1 MRHYQH
7 KDGNVDKSAPID
19 FLSAE
24 QRAAL
29 TSRDGKF
36 RVSLY
41 KALLYVGI
49 ADAIKS
55 GALNLEHSEKY
66 RALDEYLIP
75 KADWDAHRT
84 EYLYRAQLE
93 EFADCKATLKALDQA
108 LDAGYQETN
117 QNLKSGKN
125 PYLTVRANGTFH
137 VKTPKQEEVECM
149 SLGTFFPERKYISMQ
164 EMLATVDQAT
174 NFLDEFEH
182 WQVKYQRAKPAKK
195 LFLAGIIGFGC
206 DIGHRKLAQISKQID
221 EGELDNTV
229 NRNVVRKGGQ
239 LLFGLGQCIFVNRG
253 RADIL
258 VDVDRGCGALLGLSD
273 VTSGGKLIS
282 HHYSWGLLILTVA
295 VLSWSA

>member
-1 MRHYQH
+1 MHCWKTNLSSCRTVSLRLCGRYSSIHTNCSRPSLLAAIKYYQRRSSAL
-7 KDGNVDKSAPID
+7 DKNAPVA

-29 TSRDGKF
+29 TARGKF

-41 KALLYVGI
+41 KTLLYVGI

-55 GALNLEHSEKY
+55 GALNLEHSGKY

-75 KADWDAHRT
+75 KEDWNAHRA
-84 EYLYRAQLE
+84 EYLKRAQLE
-93 EFADCKATLKALDQA
+93 EFADCKAALRTLDQE
-108 LDAGYQETN
+108 LDARYQKTN
-117 QNLKSGKN
+117 ENLKTGEN

-137 VKTPKQEEVECM
+137 VSTPKQEEAECL

-174 NFLDEFEH
+174 KFLDEFEH

-195 LFLAGIIGFGC
+195 LLLAGIIGFGC

-221 EGELDNTV
+221 ETELDNTV
-229 NRNVVRKGGQ
+229 NWYFSLRTCRTPMIVS
-239 LLFGLGQCIFVNRG
+239 C
-253 RADIL
+253 
-258 VDVDRGCGALLGLSD
+258 S
-273 VTSGGKLIS
+273 
-282 HHYSWGLLILTVA
+282 
-295 VLSWSA
+295 